1 MQSIEKKTKIEKTE
15 KGIAKEGENKRDG
28 LGLQFSSGNGEKK
41 RDRII
46 NGVVIGVGMLEKKKE
61 RV

>member
-1 MQSIEKKTKIEKTE
+1 MVLVYNFQVVTGRE
-15 KGIAKEGENKRDG
+15 
-28 LGLQFSSGNGEKK
+28 K
-41 RDRII
+41 RDRVI